1 MTADKLAAAR
11 LAELV
16 PHMDEP
22 EALAEMRRLAALWP
36 DAARVLPPVYLARL
50 AMVAGTAPRAPE
62 SPS

>member
-1 MTADKLAAAR
+1 VTPEKLAAAR

-36 DAARVLPPVYLARL
+36 DAARVLPPCYLARVGL
-50 AMVAGTAPRAPE
+50 VAGTMEGR
-62 SPS
+62 